1 MSSLIRYVATLAKMP
16 AAEYRSNQQAAID
29 NRLLDDK
36 SIEDEAMRYWS
47 EIDGQSYAFRRA
59 EEEAEAMRAT
69 SQQLLVRW
77 LRESF
82 LSPQTAKRLVVAI
95 APGTAP
101 VPTETAADTA
111 ATATATAATAAMAAT
126 ATVGR
131 RSGRFKGGGGGGVKG
146 AAPSVASSPLCT
158 MNDPAATQV
167 SDPCSFIAGLPQV
180 PRPIA
185 PLPPL
190 IVG

>member
-95 APGTAP
+95 APGT
-101 VPTETAADTA
+101 TETAADTA
-111 ATATATAATAAMAAT
+111 ATATAAT

>member
-101 VPTETAADTA
+101 VATETAADT
-111 ATATATAATAAMAAT
+111 AAT

>member
-59 EEEAEAMRAT
+59 EEEAEAMRTT

-101 VPTETAADTA
+101 LATETAADTA
-111 ATATATAATAAMAAT
+111 ATATAAT

>member
-101 VPTETAADTA
+101 VATETAADKA
-111 ATATATAATAAMAAT
+111 ATATVATAAT

-131 RSGRFKGGGGGGVKG
+131 RSGRFKGGGGGGVKS

>member
-101 VPTETAADTA
+101 VATETAADTA

-146 AAPSVASSPLCT
+146 AAPSVVSSPLCT

>member
-16 AAEYRSNQQAAID
+16 AAEYKSNQQAAID

-101 VPTETAADTA
+101 VATETAADTA
-111 ATATATAATAAMAAT
+111 ATATAATAAT